1 MRRGAVAP
9 SLLLVLMA
17 CGGGGV
23 DNEGSS
29 NADGESTTSSTAS
42 ESTTSSTA
50 SEPTVTGA
58 PAEGPTATDSTPGDA
73 VSPAPS
79 TTEDVVTSPTVTTEF
94 GNPYS
99 WVDGSTTTTTEA
111 PWDGLTMPLTGE
123 PAPDGWPERPALV
136 VKVGNNDWRS
146 LPQLGL
152 EAADIVYEVMV
163 ENFVTRFN
171 AVFHSELPATVRPV
185 RSARSSDIDLVANL
199 DRPMFAY
206 WGSNEGV
213 ADEVRGAERLGVL
226 VARSTIGRGQ
236 EHFSRDESRR
246 APYNGTVEPAG
257 VLGSMDEYGMAP
269 GPLFTYGP
277 PADLAVRTAGVRWT
291 TANRDVVFAWDADL
305 GRWVRYQDGVPHL
318 DAGGEPFAADN
329 VLKLTVGY
337 RKSDADWTSPQ
348 LLSTGSGDG
357 WLFRDGTVTGVV
369 WSRQFVAD
377 GWSILDDDTGERIH
391 LDTGSTWVLMTR
403 LGEGEILDASEVGEL
418 TD

>member
-1 MRRGAVAP
+1 MARGNPYRWTLAVSVA
-9 SLLLVLMA
+9 LAMMAGA
-17 CGGGGV
+17 CGGA
-23 DNEGSS
+23 GS
-29 NADGESTTSSTAS
+29 DGAEPAPTTAAATTVVSTTTAVPATT
-42 ESTTSSTA
+42 ELPDEPLDVTTTVASTTTA
-50 SEPTVTGA
+50 VPATTEAPDEPLDATTTTEA
-58 PAEGPTATDSTPGDA
+58 PAET
-73 VSPAPS
+73 
-79 TTEDVVTSPTVTTEF
+79 
-94 GNPYS
+94 
-99 WVDGSTTTTTEA
+99 TTTTTEV

-277 PADLAVRTAGVRWT
+277 PADSAVRTAGVRWT

-403 LGEGEILDASEVGEL
+403 LGEGEILDASEVSEL